1 MPSHEQWECFEP
13 IATEDQIKYTKEE
26 DMVSESMVFREET
39 NYTFANGTNMEDDSN
54 SVAGLMRRSN
64 AAAGYIFP
72 TISYLLR
79 QGKLDEKTVE
89 HVFHCVC
96 EAAGKTAFGERTS
109 IEGIRKW
116 MGTPEAVKDGRVMGG
131 YLEMFFR
138 QWD

>member
-1 MPSHEQWECFEP
+1 MECFGP

-79 QGKLDEKTVE
+79 QGKLDEKPWNTYFTVYVKLQE
-89 HVFHCVC
+89 NCV
-96 EAAGKTAFGERTS
+96 R
-109 IEGIRKW
+109 RK
-116 MGTPEAVKDGRVMGG
+116 DIN
-131 YLEMFFR
+131 
-138 QWD
+138 